1 MNLIAVAF
9 IALGYSAFYW
19 AANQI
24 KHWNRSVTDTE
35 AATFKLLMGFPMG
48 TDYQTIHA
56 IPFPFQP
63 TTTGAPAASNGT
75 SGSTGGTG
83 GTGNGGLSPNYP
95 GGSGTIPTP
104 GIPGTPTIP
113 GKGWVS
119 A

>member
-1 MNLIAVAF
+1 MNLIAMAF

-19 AANQI
+19 SSNQI
-24 KHWNRSVTDTE
+24 KHWNRSVTDTD

-48 TDYQTIHA
+48 SDYQTIHA
-56 IPFPFQP
+56 IPFPFKSA
-63 TTTGAPAASNGT
+63 TTGAPVASTPGN
-75 SGSTGGTG
+75 TGGTG
-83 GTGNGGLSPNYP
+83 STGSGGLSPNYP
-95 GGSGTIPTP
+95 GGSNSIPTP